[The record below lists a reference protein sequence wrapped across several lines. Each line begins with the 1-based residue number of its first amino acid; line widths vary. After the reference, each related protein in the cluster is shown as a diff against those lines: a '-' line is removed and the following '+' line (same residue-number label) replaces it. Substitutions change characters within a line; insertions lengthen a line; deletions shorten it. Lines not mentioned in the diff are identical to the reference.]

1 MFNSKLWINLN
12 DIRSD
17 VFALQDY
24 RDRNR
29 NRIASLEHNQD
40 RLMRRTDARLTILED
55 AVSRVARTLDANHIT
70 EACMHCGQVKP
81 EDWKKSV

>member
-1 MFNSKLWINLN
+1 MFNSKLWTTLN
-12 DIRSD
+12 DMRSD

-24 RDRNR
+24 RDRTR
-29 NRIASLEHNQD
+29 NRIALLEHNQD
-40 RLMRRTDARLTILED
+40 RLARRTDARLTILED